1 MGWMRRIKKYFFGQ
15 ISSHFLCL
23 YAHILGLYQFLRL
36 FSENR
41 DKNWPARAIR
51 IFFCLI
57 LWQKRILVDQKSVIK
72 LKTTYAQSPLYF
84 SGIYESPR
92 LAKLEMLYH
101 SLTYKERALWAIKSG
116 VFPRIFNRRE
126 WKGAKNTV
134 FYQISCHCLS
144 FYAHLAWQ
152 NPFFRLYPIVRDKN
166 WTARALRIFWDYFF
180 GKSEYCFIKN
190 LSSC

>member
-134 FYQISCHCLS
+134 FYQISCHCL
-144 FYAHLAWQ
+144 
-152 NPFFRLYPIVRDKN
+152 FFTPKFPDKTHFFACFQKIGIKN
-166 WTARALRIFWDYFF
+166 WTARAIRIFWD
-180 GKSEYCFIKN
+180 
-190 LSSC
+190 